1 MPYADMDPGTWA
13 RYKIGNDGR
22 TAYINLSIKGDVIDE
37 SSQFVR
43 QISLRELTSR
53 DETETSSD

>member
-13 RYKIGNDGR
+13 RYKIGNDER

-37 SSQFVR
+37 SSQFVG
-43 QISLRELTSR
+43 QVRELTSR